1 MRKKLLITLSIIL
14 AVALLAGGWFKLRL
28 NRMYDKFNSEQITD
42 MDLSILEDG
51 TYLGEAGDFVV
62 GVKLSVTVVNQEIT
76 DIEIQ
81 EQRGG
86 KGYEAHDILP
96 RMIEQQSPDVD
107 VVSGATGS
115 SRCIMIAVKN
125 ALTPQ

>member
-1 MRKKLLITLSIIL
+1 MKKKLLITLSVL
-14 AVALLAGGWFKLRL
+14 VAVALLAGGLFKIRL
-28 NRMYDKFNSEQITD
+28 NRMYERFNSEVITD
-42 MDLSILEDG
+42 IDLSGIEDG
-51 TYLGEAGDFVV
+51 TYTGEAGDFVV

-76 DIEIQ
+76 DIEIL

-96 RMIEQQSPDVD
+96 RMIEEQSPDVD